1 MGSRIVCCFV
11 RVLANCIRRDKRRAV
26 ERALGHTMMGVYRS
40 VENGEVAFYEIM
52 SLVETERSI
61 EMRLRHFHADLI
73 RWKKKTVCSSFPWL
87 RLPKARYALTE

>member
-73 RWKKKTVCSSFPWL
+73 RWEEKDSVQVSL
-87 RLPKARYALTE
+87 G